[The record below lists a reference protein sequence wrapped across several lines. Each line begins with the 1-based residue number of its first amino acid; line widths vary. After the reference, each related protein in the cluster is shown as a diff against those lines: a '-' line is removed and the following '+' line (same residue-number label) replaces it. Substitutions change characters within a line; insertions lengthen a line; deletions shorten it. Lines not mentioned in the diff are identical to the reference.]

1 MQLMA
6 VGDGRHDLP
15 EVLPGP
21 ALLQPPLVLHD
32 VVIPA
37 VGTLQSIMF
46 SMCAVYVQ
54 HFVKKKT
61 KYCDTG
67 HMKGTSDTGHMTHR
81 VWCIL
86 CENCRSKA
94 LTVWERLTN
103 YTYVTHD
110 RWFLSPSYIPLA
122 NNELFG

>member
-1 MQLMA
+1 MVQIPVQLLNLIHSILIHFKSPVHNMQLMA

-46 SMCAVYVQ
+46 SSVQ
-54 HFVKKKT
+54 CMFNT
-61 KYCDTG
+61 
-67 HMKGTSDTGHMTHR
+67 
-81 VWCIL
+81 L
-86 CENCRSKA
+86 
-94 LTVWERLTN
+94 
-103 YTYVTHD
+103 
-110 RWFLSPSYIPLA
+110 
-122 NNELFG
+122 